1 MRTNEKNTVVTLN
14 SESDLSWGTLPGPVV
29 HRAYH
34 EMADLPVVEMDALAQ
49 LEMNLRTLEDLQ
61 GRLSFLMKDVA
72 GLMKV

>member
-1 MRTNEKNTVVTLN
+1 MRTNEKNVETMLN
-14 SESDLSWGTLPGPVV
+14 SESDLSWATLPGPVV

-72 GLMKV
+72 GLMKI